1 MRFNYSLGE
10 YAALVTAGVL
20 SLKDALFIISTRA
33 HLMLEKCT
41 SVSTGMIA
49 VALGPVKLQLI
60 LRSNK
65 AFSNSSISCFNS
77 PNDCV
82 VSGPLTELTA
92 LKHFLE
98 EQQITRATQLSVPYG
113 YHSPSM
119 LPLVDD
125 LVTISRDIQ
134 TRPPRIPFIS
144 SVLGRVIFTGDLA
157 FPPREYFALQ
167 CSEPVRFSDAIESYT
182 SQVGDTGQTWL
193 EIGPHTSALPMLRS
207 FPELSNSVLVGSLR
221 KGHDAWTSFS
231 NALTTFYCG
240 NYSIDWRRV
249 FMDVGAPTL
258 IRLPSYPFS
267 TQKFWVPYLD
277 DHRGRLEA
285 PQRTKFSFLQNWT
298 EFPSG
303 KNGGVA
309 TFQTAIGQLKRYIE
323 GHRVGGVPLCP
334 ASVYLEFIL
343 AAVSLSTKYL
353 ECKNDDSNIVL
364 RQISF
369 SKPLTWNYMDEDGA
383 DLLTATIDTAKQ
395 SFNLKSRGGGSDTES
410 LHASGEYHLDP
421 VSKTRDN
428 FTQLL
433 PRIVRSIDH
442 ILKPGNQT
450 PETFSTRTLY
460 EVIFPRVVEYS
471 KEFHTIGSLAMTS
484 DGLEATGTIRLASDC
499 DAAKFVVHPLF
510 LDSLMHVAGFVSNL
524 RGGLNDAY
532 ICNQIGSVQTLP
544 DLIQKDVS
552 YLVYCKITPLLD
564 QTGLLAESYAILD
577 AHPRALV
584 AYVKDIRFQHVR
596 LNGLKA
602 TLTSVSRIF
611 PVTPTDR
618 THNDFPARPPPNI
631 VDVVVKVIT
640 KACSADPKD
649 ISIDLEVE
657 RLGIDSL
664 MLLELSY
671 DLSKSFPG
679 FGYPSREL
687 SKCRTIRDVVDVVT
701 AIVSGGPLHE
711 HSAYTCS
718 PATSS
723 SVVSTPRT
731 MVHTPGGSPCVKKIF
746 AHILEVNEEDIQE
759 DTRLSLLGLD
769 SLSSIEAIHTLR
781 HEYGLYVPA
790 DLLSS
795 PQATI
800 RDINSQ
806 ISGPQTSPF
815 PFGFHRRSPK
825 LGLGDPFNRM
835 NNALYQ
841 KNSISLLQNSSS
853 NRTPLVLIHDG
864 SGLTVSYERLTGL
877 GRRVWGIANP
887 RFASSEPWDGLL
899 QMAKSYSSLIFDE
912 IDGPVI
918 LGGLRF
924 FFS

>member
-1 MRFNYSLGE
+1 M
-10 YAALVTAGVL
+10 
-20 SLKDALFIISTRA
+20 
-33 HLMLEKCT
+33 
-41 SVSTGMIA
+41 
-49 VALGPVKLQLI
+49 
-60 LRSNK
+60 
-65 AFSNSSISCFNS
+65 
-77 PNDCV
+77 
-82 VSGPLTELTA
+82 
-92 LKHFLE
+92 
-98 EQQITRATQLSVPYG
+98 
-113 YHSPSM
+113 
-119 LPLVDD
+119 
-125 LVTISRDIQ
+125 DI
-134 TRPPRIPFIS
+134 
-144 SVLGRVIFTGDLA
+144 
-157 FPPREYFALQ
+157 
-167 CSEPVRFSDAIESYT
+167 
-182 SQVGDTGQTWL
+182 
-193 EIGPHTSALPMLRS
+193 
-207 FPELSNSVLVGSLR
+207 
-221 KGHDAWTSFS
+221 
-231 NALTTFYCG
+231 
-240 NYSIDWRRV
+240 
-249 FMDVGAPTL
+249 GAPNL
-258 IRLPSYPFS
+258 ISLPSYPFS
-267 TQKFWVPYLD
+267 TQKFWVPYVGD
-277 DHRGRLEA
+277 NRGRLEA
-285 PQRTKFSFLQNWT
+285 PQSTNFSFLQNWT

-323 GHRVGGVPLCP
+323 GHKVGGVPLCP

-343 AAVSLSTKYL
+343 AAVSLTTNHL
-353 ECKNDDSNIVL
+353 ECKNDHSNIVL
-364 RQISF
+364 RRISF
-369 SKPLTWNYMDEDGA
+369 SKPLTWNFMDKDGA
-383 DLLTATIDTAKQ
+383 DLVTATVDAAKR
-395 SFNLKSRGGGSDTES
+395 SFTLKSRGGGSDAEA

-433 PRIVRSIDH
+433 PRIIRSIDH

-484 DGLEATGTIRLASDC
+484 DGMEATGTIRLASDC

-544 DLIQKDVS
+544 DLIQKEVS
-552 YLVYCKITPLLD
+552 YLVYCKITPLPD
-564 QTGLLAESYAILD
+564 RTGLLAESYAILD

-596 LNGLKA
+596 LTGLKA
-602 TLTSVSRIF
+602 TLTSVSGIF
-611 PVTPTDR
+611 PTTPSDR
-618 THNDFPARPPPNI
+618 TNKEPPFSPYSPPNI
-631 VDVVVKVIT
+631 VDGVIKVIT
-640 KACSADPKD
+640 EACSADPKD

-664 MLLELSY
+664 MLLKLSY
-671 DLSKSFPG
+671 DLSKIFPG

-687 SKCRTIRDVVDVVT
+687 SKCRTIRDVVDAVAT
-701 AIVSGGPLHE
+701 FVSGGSPHE
-711 HSAYTCS
+711 HSVYPFS
-718 PATSS
+718 PAASS
-723 SVVSTPRT
+723 SMVSTPRT

-746 AHILEVNEEDIQE
+746 AHILEVDEEDIQE

-781 HEYGLYVPA
+781 HEYGVNVPG

-806 ISGPQTSPF
+806 ISGLETSPF
-815 PFGFHRRSPK
+815 PFGFQRRSPK
-825 LGLGDPFNRM
+825 QGLGDSFNRM

-841 KNSISLLQNSSS
+841 KKSISLLQNSSS

-864 SGLTVSYERLTGL
+864 SGLTVSYERLAGL
-877 GRRVWGIANP
+877 DRRVWGIANP
-887 RFASSEPWDGLL
+887 RFASSEPWGGLL
-899 QMAKSYSSLIFDE
+899 QMAKTYSSLIFDE

-918 LGGLRF
+918 LGGPRFYVFIAAIIADQRILGWSFGGIVAFEIARILQLRSTIVKGLVLIDSPSPSLHVPLSSALIDHVLSSSSANLNLELQKLCRIQF
-924 FFS
+924 IQNSQLLADYSATEIQKQPSLPLVFLKSSEPYNVSIDIEISSWLSNHADAMASIQVWESMSGGLVEMLDIPGNHFEAFSPQNVGPFH

>member
-1 MRFNYSLGE
+1 M
-10 YAALVTAGVL
+10 
-20 SLKDALFIISTRA
+20 LK
-33 HLMLEKCT
+33 KCT
-41 SVSTGMIA
+41 SMSTGMIA

-60 LRSNK
+60 LRSNE
-65 AFSNSSISCFNS
+65 AFSNTSISCFNS

-82 VSGPLTELTA
+82 VSGPLTELRA

-98 EQQITRATQLSVPYG
+98 EQHIARATQLPVPYG

-125 LVTISRDIQ
+125 LVTISRNIQ
-134 TRPPRIPFIS
+134 THPPRIPFIS
-144 SVLGRVIFTGDLA
+144 SVLGRVILTGDLA

-182 SQVGDTGQTWL
+182 SQLSGPGQTWL
-193 EIGPHTSALPMLRS
+193 EIGPHTSTLPMLRS

-231 NALTTFYCG
+231 NALATFYCG
-240 NYSIDWRRV
+240 NYNIDWRRV
-249 FMDVGAPTL
+249 FMDIGAPTL
-258 IRLPSYPFS
+258 ISLPSYPFS
-267 TQKFWVPYLD
+267 TQKFWVPYMD
-277 DHRGRLEA
+277 DYQGKLEA
-285 PQRTKFSFLQNWT
+285 PQRTNFSFLQNWT

-343 AAVSLSTKYL
+343 AAVSLTTKHLL
-353 ECKNDDSNIVL
+353 ECKNVHSNVVL
-364 RQISF
+364 RRISF

-383 DLLTATIDTAKQ
+383 GLLTATIDTSKQ
-395 SFNLKSRGGGSDTES
+395 SFNLKSRGGGSDAEA
-410 LHASGEYHLDP
+410 LHAGGEYHLDP
-421 VSKTRDN
+421 VSKTRDS

-433 PRIVRSIDH
+433 PQIIRSIDH
-442 ILKPGNQT
+442 ILKRGNQT

-460 EVIFPRVVEYS
+460 QVIFPRVVEYS

-484 DGLEATGTIRLASDC
+484 DGMEATGTMRLASDC
-499 DAAKFVVHPLF
+499 DPAKFVVHPLF

-544 DLIQKDVS
+544 DFIQKDVS
-552 YLVYCKITPLLD
+552 YLVYCKITPLPD
-564 QTGLLAESYAILD
+564 RTGLVAESYAVLD

-596 LNGLKA
+596 LSGLKA
-602 TLTSVSRIF
+602 TLTSVSGIS
-611 PVTPTDR
+611 PATPSDR
-618 THNDFPARPPPNI
+618 THNEPPFPPHSPLNI
-631 VDVVVKVIT
+631 LDAVIKVIT
-640 KACSADPKD
+640 EACGADPND

-657 RLGIDSL
+657 SLGIDSL

-671 DLSKSFPG
+671 DLSKIFPG

-687 SKCRTIRDVVDVVT
+687 SKCRTIRDVVDVVV
-701 AIVSGGPLHE
+701 AIVSCGSPHE
-711 HSAYTCS
+711 HSVYALS
-718 PATSS
+718 PAASS
-723 SVVSTPRT
+723 SAVSTPRT

-746 AHILEVNEEDIQE
+746 AHILEVDEEDIQE

-781 HEYGLYVPA
+781 YEYGLYVPG

-806 ISGPQTSPF
+806 ISGLETSPF
-815 PFGFHRRSPK
+815 PFGLQRRSSK
-825 LGLGDPFNRM
+825 QGLGDPFNRM
-835 NNALYQ
+835 NNALLQ
-841 KNSISLLQNSSS
+841 KKSISLLQNSSS

-864 SGLTVSYERLTGL
+864 SGLTVSYERLADL
-877 GRRVWGIANP
+877 DRRVWGISNP
-887 RFASSEPWDGLL
+887 RFASSEPWDELL

-918 LGGLRF
+918 LGGLTF
-924 FFS
+924 YFSSP